1 MIILG
6 ISGIQG
12 DAASAVLKDG
22 EIVAAVEESKLVR
35 RSAQWRV
42 RGEMPARSLETCL
55 GLAGAGPEQVDMV
68 AVVRPIPE
76 SDFHLKLRA
85 HFPNSRIVML
95 GHHLAHA
102 ASAYYPSPFEEATVL
117 TLDRAGDLCSGARWQ
132 AAGTHDA
139 RAGAVF
145 PGFARRYLRAGYGVA
160 GPRRQR
166 R

>member
-42 RGEMPARSLETCL
+42 RGEMPAHSIETCL

-85 HFPNSRIVML
+85 HFPQSRIVVL
-95 GHHLAHA
+95 EHHLAHA
-102 ASAYYPSPFEEATVL
+102 ASAYYA
-117 TLDRAGDLCSGARWQ
+117 
-132 AAGTHDA
+132 
-139 RAGAVF
+139 
-145 PGFARRYLRAGYGVA
+145 
-160 GPRRQR
+160 
-166 R
+166 